1 MAGDDSTSKES
12 KRIQKFRNDLIKVI
26 PRIPNDKNS
35 LEALRSKHLRDLL
48 RIYMCWRLRNVAVRS
63 RTVTGLS
70 AIEGDP
76 RAEALKENIDAFIRK
91 AEAGMDLGPHL
102 SRKASRHGYIMTWDP
117 ELTDASTWDDK
128 DFLLNVMGLHHFH
141 LGRDMESSGSGLMKR
156 TDEVLFAFVT
166 RDTLEI
172 LGLFDHSVFD
182 WSVDDSMKPE
192 RERLW
197 SIRSE
202 LLTGG
207 AQPGAISLDGYGGL
221 GITTAGT
228 PTIITMKANW
238 QAACILDNDPQLD
251 DLEHVKTLFPEHAVP
266 EKLNLEW
273 HYNDMDFGLL
283 NKPSGHFIELMR
295 GPN

>member
-1 MAGDDSTSKES
+1 MAGNDSTSKEP
-12 KRIQKFRNDLIKVI
+12 KRLQKFRNDLIKVI

-63 RTVTGLS
+63 RTVKGLS

-76 RAEALKENIDAFIRK
+76 RAEALKENIEAFIRK
-91 AEAGMDLGPHL
+91 AEAGMDLGPYL
-102 SRKASRHGYIMTWDP
+102 SCMASRHGYIMTWDP
-117 ELTDASTWDDK
+117 ELTDTSTWDDK

-141 LGRDMESSGSGLMKR
+141 LGLDMESSGLMKR

-172 LGLFDHSVFD
+172 LGLFDHSVFY
-182 WSVDDSMKPE
+182 WSVDDSMTPE

-197 SIRSE
+197 ATRDE
-202 LLTGG
+202 FLARG
-207 AQPGAISLDGYGGL
+207 AQPGSIFLGGYGGL
-221 GITTAGT
+221 GMTTAGT
-228 PTIITMKANW
+228 PTVITKIANW
-238 QAACILDNDPQLD
+238 QVSRIREVDPKLD
-251 DLEHVKTLFPEHAVP
+251 DLEFVKTLFPGNAVP
-266 EKLNLEW
+266 AKLRLEW
-273 HYNDMDFGLL
+273 HYHDMDFGLL
-283 NKPSGHFIELMR
+283 NEPSGHFIEFMR